1 MCFYVLMKFAS
12 LKSLWNLNLFM
23 YFQIIII
30 IMAKTSRTGR
40 TLKETDRWGYDPAT
54 HVTNIAKTLKCK
66 VINNE
71 FDHFKF
77 VLINNYFIYRIK
89 RKRPSMTGKGTR
101 AASLRSQSSTSPGL
115 GEAKLPRKKF
125 AISMYFGNYLLLIN
139 WIPPPILLILACS
152 FAAPSKPY
160 FSLSW

>member
-1 MCFYVLMKFAS
+1 
-12 LKSLWNLNLFM
+12 M

-115 GEAKLPRKKF
+115 GRAKLQRRRPRKNKF
-125 AISMYFGNYLLLIN
+125 VLYIN
-139 WIPPPILLILACS
+139 FI
-152 FAAPSKPY
+152 
-160 FSLSW
+160 